1 MKSSTV
7 WRRHSTRPSLS
18 AGTARKASGHLSGRR
33 PLHLANAR
41 PFGRLKAPL
50 GVLLLR
56 KRELTYGRQNRLIMQ
71 TTKNRKFPL
80 GTPCCTYRYRLWLL
94 AGCVRVD
101 APCFCFI
108 VVGCTPKR
116 IYRFFF
122 SLAASWLVLRCS
134 TIWANH
140 STIAGSS

>member
-1 MKSSTV
+1 MKSLTV
-7 WRRHSTRPSLS
+7 WRGHSTRPSLS

-108 VVGCTPKR
+108 VVGCTSKR

>member
-1 MKSSTV
+1 MPPEKKSRAFPTGNAL
-7 WRRHSTRPSLS
+7 LS
-18 AGTARKASGHLSGRR
+18 ILLLSVI
-33 PLHLANAR
+33 
-41 PFGRLKAPL
+41 FGR
-50 GVLLLR
+50 
-56 KRELTYGRQNRLIMQ
+56 
-71 TTKNRKFPL
+71 
-80 GTPCCTYRYRLWLL
+80 
-94 AGCVRVD
+94 VRPIQG

-108 VVGCTPKR
+108 VVGCTLKR